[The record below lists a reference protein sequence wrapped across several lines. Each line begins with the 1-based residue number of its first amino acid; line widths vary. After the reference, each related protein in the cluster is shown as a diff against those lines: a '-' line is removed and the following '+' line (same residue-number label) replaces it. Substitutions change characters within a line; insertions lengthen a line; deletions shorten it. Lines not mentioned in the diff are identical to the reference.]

1 MSNSVDSFVLWPAGI
16 AFGYWLFFQ
25 IARRM

>member
-1 MSNSVDSFVLWPAGI
+1 MSNSVDSFVLWPVGI
-16 AFGYWLFFQ
+16 AFGGWLFFE

>member
-1 MSNSVDSFVLWPAGI
+1 MTDVVYPFIYWPVGI
-16 AFGYWLFFQ
+16 AWLFFE